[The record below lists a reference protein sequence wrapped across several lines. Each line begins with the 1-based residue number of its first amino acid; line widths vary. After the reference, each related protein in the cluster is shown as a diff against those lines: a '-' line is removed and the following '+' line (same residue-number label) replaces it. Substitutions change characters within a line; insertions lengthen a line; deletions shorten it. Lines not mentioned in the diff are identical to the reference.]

1 MSSTRTGGSQA
12 NHTGAQ
18 LEDTISRI
26 LESSGYSFVDR
37 SRFNAATYLEQPIFS
52 RQFHIESGIYESLV
66 KVDFIIYHPKKWPK
80 RLMIEAK
87 WQQASGSTDEK
98 FPYLV
103 TNIRE
108 FYGCETVVVLAGD
121 GSRPGALKWLRKQ
134 IDERLIRVFE
144 SGDEFIAWANRGR
157 L

>member
-1 MSSTRTGGSQA
+1 MSNTRTGGGQA

-37 SRFNAATYLEQPIFS
+37 SRFTVATYLEQPVFS
-52 RQFHIESGIYESLV
+52 RQFFIESGIYESPV
-66 KVDFIIYHPKKWPK
+66 KVDFIIYHPKKWPN

-121 GSRPGALKWLRKQ
+121 GSRPGAVKWLRKQ
-134 IDERLIRVFE
+134 VGERLIRVFE